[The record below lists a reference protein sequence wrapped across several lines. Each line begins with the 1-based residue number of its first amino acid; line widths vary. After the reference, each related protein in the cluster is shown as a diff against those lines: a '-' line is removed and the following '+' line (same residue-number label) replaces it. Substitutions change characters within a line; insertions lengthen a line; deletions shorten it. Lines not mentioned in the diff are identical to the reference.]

1 MEAIHLFLEIFTIR
15 EFSHWSEELIF
26 FLSIILVSYV
36 CVEFRQRELKWY
48 IFDICIPYRCLS
60 PVTGLCLHCLMCWLG
75 KVCAGFQVYGKQYS
89 VQRCTGSFSEVQTWQ
104 WVGIHFASL
113 QKFSKPTSTCKPI
126 IFYMVNRRRNGHTL
140 APLQKRQQ
148 LYHYHAPLWSAR
160 SRSCSV
166 SHTVGLTF
174 HTWTESPVYSCFQG
188 VSVSPVVIVRFQIQ
202 VIHSSRHLDPPPT
215 APLEQPHG
223 YLDGWEKGNG
233 H

>member
-1 MEAIHLFLEIFTIR
+1 MVYIWHLHPL
-15 EFSHWSEELIF
+15 
-26 FLSIILVSYV
+26 
-36 CVEFRQRELKWY
+36 QMLKSC
-48 IFDICIPYRCLS
+48 DR
-60 PVTGLCLHCLMCWLG
+60 TMCWLG

-113 QKFSKPTSTCKPI
+113 QKFSKPTSACKPI

-140 APLQKRQQ
+140 ALLQKRQQ

-188 VSVSPVVIVRFQIQ
+188 RCLCFSCCNYSFPN
-202 VIHSSRHLDPPPT
+202 SS
-215 APLEQPHG
+215 
-223 YLDGWEKGNG
+223 YS
-233 H
+233 